1 MRYISTRGQ
10 APVRD
15 FAGVLLA
22 GLAED
27 GGLYVPET
35 WPQFVAADWRAL
47 RGLPYAE
54 LAARVM
60 RPFVGDE
67 IPFATLQSLCRD
79 AYAGFGHPAVAPLVQ
94 LDSNLWAQELFHG
107 PTLAFKDMAMQLLGR
122 LFDHVLAERDARVTI
137 VGATSGD
144 TGSAAIEACA
154 GRERVDIAILH
165 PHGRTSVVQRRQM
178 TTVLAPNVSNI
189 AVEGTFDDCQDL
201 VKAMFADA
209 PFRREMQLSAVNSIN
224 WARVAAQIPYYVAA
238 ALALGAPE
246 REVAFA
252 VPTGNFGNVLAAW
265 AARRMGLPI
274 ARLVLGS
281 NRNNILARFLAS
293 NDMSMLPVEPS
304 LSPSMDIQVSS
315 NFERLLFELLEHDGA
330 ATAAV
335 MARFRAEGRMP
346 VPDVAWRRAT
356 ALFHGFTLDDAGTL
370 AEIRRQHAA
379 SGYLADPHSAIGI
392 AAARALPAGAGV
404 PMVAMATAH
413 PAKFPDA
420 MEQATGIRPA
430 LPGRLADLYDRPE
443 RYTVCPADLSAIEA
457 QVRALT
463 HRNVA

>member
-1 MRYISTRGQ
+1 
-10 APVRD
+10 
-15 FAGVLLA
+15 
-22 GLAED
+22 
-27 GGLYVPET
+27 
-35 WPQFVAADWRAL
+35 
-47 RGLPYAE
+47 
-54 LAARVM
+54 
-60 RPFVGDE
+60 
-67 IPFATLQSLCRD
+67 
-79 AYAGFGHPAVAPLVQ
+79 
-94 LDSNLWAQELFHG
+94 
-107 PTLAFKDMAMQLLGR
+107 
-122 LFDHVLAERDARVTI
+122 
-137 VGATSGD
+137 
-144 TGSAAIEACA
+144 
-154 GRERVDIAILH
+154 
-165 PHGRTSVVQRRQM
+165 M

-224 WARVAAQIPYYVAA
+224 WARVAAQIPYYVAS
-238 ALALGAPE
+238 ALALGAPD

-281 NRNNILARFLAS
+281 NRNNILSRFLAS

-392 AAARALPAGAGV
+392 AAARALPAGDGV

-420 MEQATGIRPA
+420 MEQATGIRPP